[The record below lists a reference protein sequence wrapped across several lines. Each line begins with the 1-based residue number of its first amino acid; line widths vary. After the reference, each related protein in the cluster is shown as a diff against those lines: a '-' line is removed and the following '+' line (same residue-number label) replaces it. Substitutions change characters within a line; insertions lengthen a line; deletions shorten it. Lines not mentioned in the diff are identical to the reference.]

1 KGSFYKEV
9 ALVPVESFD
18 AAKLASK
25 KALSKQSKSVEC
37 SICGEFIKNEKG
49 VKLHIGF
56 FDHEI
61 CDH

>member
-1 KGSFYKEV
+1 MEGVNVCACTSHMTLGIN
-9 ALVPVESFD
+9 ARVPQQGITSNP
-18 AAKLASK
+18 
-25 KALSKQSKSVEC
+25 VEC
-37 SICGEFIKNEKG
+37 SICGEFMKNEKG